1 MQRSTNGGRPGF
13 DGRQDEGAGGLSGIR
28 PYVGAVQQ
36 LGAAHPH
43 RNGPRSKHGGGLG
56 QFKEGLA
63 EADII

>member
-13 DGRQDEGAGGLSGIR
+13 DGRQDEGAGGWTGIR

-43 RNGPRSKHGGGLG
+43 RNGPIDPSMEVAWDNSRKGW
-56 QFKEGLA
+56 QKQT
-63 EADII
+63 